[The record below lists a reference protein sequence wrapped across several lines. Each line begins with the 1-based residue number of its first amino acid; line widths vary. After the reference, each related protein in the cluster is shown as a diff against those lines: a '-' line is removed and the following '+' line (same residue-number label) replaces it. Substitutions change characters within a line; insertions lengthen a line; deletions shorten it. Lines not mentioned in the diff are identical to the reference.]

1 MQVVGRP
8 DKWHVAAA
16 TGRLQSKPTW
26 FSTERCA
33 ATSAFFF
40 EQVRMI
46 SHDELTNGMTFVLQL
61 RNAAGVA
68 SQWMETLRGD
78 VARRWYEIYRS
89 SDWPALRLE
98 AASVFRHSVTEAQM
112 DNYLKAETRC
122 ISIQTPS
129 VKVEELSAAPAAEQA
144 KP

>member
-1 MQVVGRP
+1 
-8 DKWHVAAA
+8 
-16 TGRLQSKPTW
+16 
-26 FSTERCA
+26 
-33 ATSAFFF
+33 
-40 EQVRMI
+40 MI